1 MIADATL
8 DSPNGAIT
16 IDLIEH
22 YAHVTDDYFLT
33 AALKGRTMRALD
45 TTELRLLLALSRN
58 PRETTVALAQK
69 LGLTRNTVQAR
80 LASLDAAGAF
90 LGYDRA
96 MSPAAIG
103 HPLIAFTT
111 VYAKQQL
118 LSEIVATLETM
129 PEIVQAHGLT
139 GPADLLVQIA
149 CESTDEL
156 FRVNAR
162 ILECAGVERTET
174 ALSINEMIPYRLA
187 PLIEREAARLGPR
200 QARPTT

>member
-1 MIADATL
+1 
-8 DSPNGAIT
+8 
-16 IDLIEH
+16 
-22 YAHVTDDYFLT
+22 
-33 AALKGRTMRALD
+33 MRALD
-45 TTELRLLLALSRN
+45 TTELRLLLALARN
-58 PRETTVALAQK
+58 PRETTVALAEK

-80 LASLDAAGAF
+80 MASLDAAGAL
-90 LGYDRA
+90 LGYDRS

-111 VYAKQQL
+111 VYAKQQ
-118 LSEIVATLETM
+118 TM
-129 PEIVQAHGLT
+129 PEVVQAHGLT

-162 ILECAGVERTET
+162 ILECPGVERTET

-187 PLIEREAARLGPR
+187 PLIEREVARLGTR
-200 QARPTT
+200 QGRPTN